1 MSIKTFHSS
10 FAAPTRSHKETQAKD
25 TQSQTISAI
34 KYFPGMST
42 LRALATSSQDM
53 RDAIM
58 DGAYK
63 YLAPKEL
70 DDNDVYE
77 QAMRIFGNTDIA
89 QKLEKDTETNVE
101 AETEALQIAE
111 SSTSSPD
118 DLHSIRFA
126 SKLSILIA
134 LAKNERS
141 SKGTMRELYAQGQ
154 IRNLKGDSRLLKA
167 VAKHH
172 NTPGFLLDNLDVEKF
187 SDELME
193 NPETPGHLLNKMP
206 LSRFW
211 RELSQH
217 KNTPPLLL
225 RKLANW
231 NKPELQRMLAK
242 RAFMPTDN
250 PEDLLRKAFS
260 PFEEKNS
267 VILRVEDQGEETL
280 IAIPLDI
287 AGQKKLI
294 KEQPSEPLLEALAHY
309 GPAESQLEAAK
320 QKKLSSA
327 VIHQLALST
336 WDKVR
341 MRTVKHPDLDKK
353 SATVFAFD
361 TQPSIRAEA
370 IKSGQLDDSMVEYM
384 LDDLEIDVRKEIA
397 NRQILT
403 NKMLDTLIRDK
414 SPTVRKTLALNPCTP
429 YKVVRYMVGDRNPQ
443 VSSAAGKALQAKGLS
458 ANYAMSQNFKQ
469 FLSIFGSS
477 QEEPEDD

>member
-1 MSIKTFHSS
+1 M
-10 FAAPTRSHKETQAKD
+10 
-25 TQSQTISAI
+25 
-34 KYFPGMST
+34 
-42 LRALATSSQDM
+42 
-53 RDAIM
+53 
-58 DGAYK
+58 
-63 YLAPKEL
+63 
-70 DDNDVYE
+70 
-77 QAMRIFGNTDIA
+77 
-89 QKLEKDTETNVE
+89 
-101 AETEALQIAE
+101 
-111 SSTSSPD
+111 
-118 DLHSIRFA
+118 
-126 SKLSILIA
+126 
-134 LAKNERS
+134 LAKRAFMP
-141 SKGTMRELYAQGQ
+141 T
-154 IRNLKGDSRLLKA
+154 D
-167 VAKHH
+167 
-172 NTPGFLLDNLDVEKF
+172 
-187 SDELME
+187 
-193 NPETPGHLLNKMP
+193 NPEDLL
-206 LSRFW
+206 R
-211 RELSQH
+211 LSQH

-225 RKLANW
+225 RQLANW

-309 GPAESQLEAAK
+309 GPAESQLEVAK

-327 VIHQLALST
+327 VIHQLALSP

-341 MRTVKHPDLDKK
+341 MRTVKHPDLDEK

-370 IKSGQLDDSMVEYM
+370 IKSGQLNDSMVEYM

-403 NKMLDTLIRDK
+403 DKMLDTLIRDR

-429 YKVVRYMVGDRNPQ
+429 YKIVRYMAGDRNPQ